1 MVWLMD
7 KHIVEF
13 SKFDSYLQNFSN
25 SVQDSQK
32 VWEAFLKWSCLDVAA
47 AVEAL
52 SYGTYPIIKIKKSA
66 QDNAAD
72 GDYGH
77 FNSSFPNEIWI
88 RRDTVES
95 FDRTKDANREFMYG
109 KYLESLILHE
119 IVHWGRHWM
128 SMEDKIEGGLD
139 TGDKFQAEAY
149 TNVNQPHL

>member
-32 VWEAFLKWSCLDVAA
+32 VWDAFLKWSFLDVAA

-52 SYGTYPIIKIKKSA
+52 SYGTYPIIKVKDSIFGSA
-66 QDNAAD
+66 H
-72 GDYGH
+72 DYGH
-77 FNSSFPNEIWI
+77 FKSSFPNEIWI
-88 RRDTVES
+88 RRDSVQTFNSTTDATVEYQ
-95 FDRTKDANREFMYG
+95 TG

-119 IVHWGRHWM
+119 MVHWGRYWT
-128 SMEDKIEGGLD
+128 SSEDKEEGGLD
-139 TGDKFQAEAY
+139 NGDRFQAEAY
-149 TNVNQPHL
+149 KDVNNPHIQ